1 VKYFLLTLVLI
12 LSSCSLNKNSTYWNH
27 DQETSRVQNINWIDH
42 LSIKEFKTKLDD
54 FAINSPYPNLNN

>member
-1 VKYFLLTLVLI
+1 MKYFLLTLVLI

-27 DQETSRVQNINWIDH
+27 DQETSRVQNINWIDN
-42 LSIKEFKTKLDD
+42 LSIKDFKTKLDD